1 MNIDAIE
8 KRLGVS
14 LETIKEFCQNWKI
27 QKLDLFGSVLR
38 DDFTD
43 ESDIDF
49 LVTFDPEAKVSLF
62 DLEEIENQLATILKR
77 EVDIVS
83 RKAIENSSNWIR
95 RQNILNN
102 SEVLY
107 AEG

>member
-8 KRLGVS
+8 QRLGIS

-62 DLEEIENQLATILKR
+62 DLEEIENQLAMILKR

-83 RKAIENSSNWIR
+83 RKAIEIL
-95 RQNILNN
+95 RQSVHNLGGAIAYPI
-102 SEVLY
+102 V
-107 AEG
+107 A